1 MMTRLKS
8 FLIWLRRLFH
18 CRGFGIQSPSD
29 YWFVRYVINE
39 HWPYYQYSEV
49 GKGDEWLT
57 RKLGRLCFRLAN
69 WKQPE
74 VVTSQS
80 YREYLQAGC
89 HSARFGEN
97 GQLIVVSETDDV
109 TRLMDTTDER
119 TVLLME
125 HIQRRKRDWQ
135 RIIDDPRT
143 TTIFDLYYCGIAMF
157 DKRRAKKHYIIN
169 F

>member
-1 MMTRLKS
+1 
-8 FLIWLRRLFH
+8 
-18 CRGFGIQSPSD
+18 
-29 YWFVRYVINE
+29 
-39 HWPYYQYSEV
+39 V

-97 GQLIVVSETDDV
+97 GQLIVISETDDV